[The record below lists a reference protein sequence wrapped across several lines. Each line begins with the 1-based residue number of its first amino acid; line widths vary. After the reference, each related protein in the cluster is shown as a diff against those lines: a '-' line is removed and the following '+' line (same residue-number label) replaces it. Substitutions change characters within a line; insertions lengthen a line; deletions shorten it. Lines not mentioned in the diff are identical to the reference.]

1 MAKFASVVGSAVVT
15 GTFGFGMM
23 LTGAL
28 AADVDPGCVPAVSAI
43 NGKIEGAGGLYED
56 EAGDGARFQGVASL
70 SLPLGCLLG
79 AQIDVGAGDLDG
91 DGFFGVG
98 GHLFMRD
105 PSSYLLGIHGQY
117 IDLSGEDIF
126 RLGPEAEFYLDN
138 VTLSAMAGLEDVE
151 SFDTDD
157 VVAQIE
163 AAYYINDNFKLYAGY
178 RHFLPIDAGA
188 VGFEFQPE
196 ALPGSVFVDAMVGS
210 DDYVSVMGGLRFY
223 FGAED
228 KSLKARHREDDPGH
242 FFNLLARASE
252 DCVPLTADDG
262 QSDSA
267 SVDYCDRVV
276 KEVDIKPE

>member
-43 NGKIEGAGGLYED
+43 NGKIEGAGGYYED
-56 EAGDGARFQGVASL
+56 EVDDGTRFQGVASL

-105 PSSYLLGIHGQY
+105 PASYLVGIHAQY

-126 RLGPEAEFYLDN
+126 RVGPEVELYLDN
-138 VTLSAMAGLEDVE
+138 VTLSAMAGFEDVE

-157 VVAQIE
+157 VVAQVE
-163 AAYYINDNFKLYAGY
+163 AAYYVDDNFKLYAGY
-178 RHFLPIDAGA
+178 RHFLPVDAGA
-188 VGFEFQPE
+188 IGFEFQPE
-196 ALPGSVFVDAMVGS
+196 TLPGSVFVDAMVGS

-242 FFNLLARASE
+242 FFNLLARVAE
-252 DCVPLTADDG
+252 DCVPVPDDG
-262 QSDSA
+262 AQTDS
-267 SVDYCDRVV
+267 STVDYC
-276 KEVDIKPE
+276 EPLAKP

>member
-1 MAKFASVVGSAVVT
+1 MTKFAYTIGSAVVT

-56 EAGDGARFQGVASL
+56 EVGDGARFQGVASL
-70 SLPLGCLLG
+70 SLPLGCLFG
-79 AQIDVGAGDLDG
+79 AQVDIGVGDLDG

-105 PSSYLLGIHGQY
+105 PSNYLLGIHGQY

-126 RLGPEAEFYLDN
+126 RFGPEAEFYLDS
-138 VTLSAMAGLEDVE
+138 VTLSAMVGFEDVE
-151 SFDTDD
+151 DFNTDD
-157 VVAQIE
+157 VVAQVE
-163 AAYYINDNFKLYAGY
+163 AAYYINDNLKLYGGY
-178 RHFLPIDAGA
+178 RNFLSINAGA
-188 VGFEFQPE
+188 IGFEFQPE
-196 ALPGSVFVDAMVGS
+196 TLPGSVFVDAMVGS

-242 FFNLLARASE
+242 FFNLLARE
-252 DCVPLTADDG
+252 QEECVPRPVDG
-262 QSDSA
+262 VEDGIN
-267 SVDYCDRVV
+267 YCP
-276 KEVDIKPE
+276 KEQQFE